1 MKKIIRPIAI
11 AACAALCLP
20 LAACGPSQAARTV
33 YELPHYDGATYEAD
47 ADAPVY
53 NSELWRRNDT
63 NSGYPDPFILDNTA
77 IDGFYYR
84 YGTVGTAVTYV
95 ARSTDL
101 SNWYD
106 CGMVCNLGSGW
117 ASFWAPEVVYED
129 TSEDGVDNGT
139 YYMFFSAAFP
149 GASSSNAYGKG
160 NSAYSL
166 YVATSDSPM
175 GPFTLV
181 DFTDARSCGEENVR
195 DIDYSDYNYKDESYL
210 CYALFEP
217 IPTNNAWAEI
227 MPEAIEAGSDKMCNN
242 IDPSPF
248 VDPAT
253 GKKYLLFNHES
264 QPSPILIMEME
275 NWLKPLPET
284 TKVLTR
290 CGYYTVED
298 YERAQKGEEVETI
311 WIENLSNKVNEGPEM
326 YARLQ
331 ADGSYKYY
339 LTYSVNGFMDTTYS
353 VCQAVSDS
361 VDGGFRK
368 LTEAE
373 NGILLS
379 ADNGGNAR
387 VTGTGHHSFFHIG
400 DKLYMCYH
408 KHTTPGTIDD
418 GRCTAVD
425 EIKWVTIE
433 DINGNELEVMYVNG
447 PTITVQP
454 AIVEGAEYTNIAE
467 EGTVSV
473 LSGALADGSSAASMN
488 DGLLSYNLNVD
499 QEFLDTYVKE
509 TQITQETT
517 FEVAFDDYKTIRGFM
532 VYNSKHVDNAFM
544 KIKNIEFISEENG
557 AEKIWYIAE
566 MNVDGNQSFV
576 YNEFELAYGNYVI
589 EAMTYGGGTYVEF
602 DAINVRAIRFT
613 VEIPE
618 GQSMVG
624 ISEIAVMGRAE

>member
-11 AACAALCLP
+11 AACAVLCLP
-20 LAACGPSQAARTV
+20 LAACGTQTARTV
-33 YELPHYDGATYEAD
+33 YELPHYDGETYEAD

-63 NSGYPDPFILDNTA
+63 NSGYPDPFVLNNTA

-106 CGMVCNLGSGW
+106 CGTICNLGSGW

-129 TSEDGVDNGT
+129 TTDDGVDNGT
-139 YYMFFSAAFP
+139 YYMFFSASFP
-149 GASSSNAYGKG
+149 GASSSGAYE
-160 NSAYSL
+160 NTENRYSL

-181 DFTDARSCGEENVR
+181 DFTDARSCGAENVR
-195 DIDYSDYNYKDESYL
+195 NIDYSDYNYKDESYL

-227 MPEAIEAGSDKMCNN
+227 LPERIKAGSDKMCGN

-253 GKKYLLFNHES
+253 GKKYLLFNHET

-326 YARLQ
+326 YARQQ

-353 VCQAVSDS
+353 VYQAVSDS

-379 ADNGGNAR
+379 MDNGGNKR
-387 VTGTGHHSFFHIG
+387 VTGTGHHCFFHIG

-425 EIKWVTIE
+425 EVKWVTIT

-454 AIVEGAEYTNIAE
+454 AIAEGAEYTNIAE

-532 VYNSKHVDNAFM
+532 VYNSKHVDNVFM
-544 KIKNIEFISEENG
+544 KIKNIEFVSEENG

-589 EAMTYGGGTYVEF
+589 EAVTYGGGTYVEF

>member
-181 DFTDARSCGEENVR
+181 DFTNARSCGAENVR
-195 DIDYSDYNYKDESYL
+195 DIDYADYNYKDENYL
-210 CYALFEP
+210 RYALFEP
-217 IPTNNAWAEI
+217 IPTNNAWVEI